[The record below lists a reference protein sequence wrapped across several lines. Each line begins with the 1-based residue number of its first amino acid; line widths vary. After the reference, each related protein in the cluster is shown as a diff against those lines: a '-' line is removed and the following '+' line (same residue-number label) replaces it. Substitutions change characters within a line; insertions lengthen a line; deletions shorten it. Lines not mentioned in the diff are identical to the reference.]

1 MTHQPQQKIGLMAL
15 KKRISMKKYS
25 IEVYNN
31 KLKIWK
37 DLVMEANS
45 VEEVLLR
52 LRAAVYVEEDY
63 SIVSI
68 IEVKE
73 E

>member
-1 MTHQPQQKIGLMAL
+1 
-15 KKRISMKKYS
+15 MKKYS

>member
-1 MTHQPQQKIGLMAL
+1 MVL

-31 KLKIWK
+31 KLKMWE
-37 DLVMEANS
+37 DLVIEANS

-52 LRAAVYVEEDY
+52 LRAAMYVEENY

-68 IEVKE
+68 REVKE